1 MSDASTPVPPAP
13 ASTPVTQE
21 DVSKAT
27 HTPATT
33 NVFLRVID
41 ALARVPEQIKHDE
54 RAVVAFLKK
63 VI

>member
-13 ASTPVTQE
+13 APSPVTLE

-33 NVFLRVID
+33 NVFLRVAD
-41 ALARVPEQIKHDE
+41 ALASIPAHIKHDE
-54 RAVVAFLKK
+54 RAIVGYLKK
-63 VI
+63 AI